1 MKKILLTALLVS
13 VYAFSQKSSLLYD
26 QHFIKAD
33 DIEAYD
39 KLIEEKFLPYNQARK
54 DNGDIVEFS
63 VWKVIHNP
71 SEDFTHMVTFI
82 YDMDNKDVVDEDFD
96 PLKEINTSEEDWRR
110 FQKEANQVRTLVYR
124 HKWNNLK
131 SISKKD
137 IDLPANIMV
146 LNFMKLKDDKWG
158 SYEQAEVN
166 GTKSISKNSP
176 RVGWTFHRRLDN
188 YGTDIYYTHTTID
201 WFNSYPDFIRI
212 NMGGVSTSDIGE
224 KGIAMNKLR
233 DLRRRVILYKAYQS
247 K

>member
-1 MKKILLTALLVS
+1 MKKIFLAALLITAN
-13 VYAFSQKSSLLYD
+13 AFAQKSSLLYD
-26 QHFIKAD
+26 QHFIKAED
-33 DIEAYD
+33 VEAYD
-39 KLIEEKFLPYNQARK
+39 KLIEEKFLPYNQVRK
-54 DNGDIVEFS
+54 DNGNIVEFT

-82 YDMDNKDVVDEDFD
+82 YDMENEDIVDKDLD
-96 PLKEINTSEEDWRR
+96 PLKKINTSEEDWRR
-110 FQKEANQVRTLVYR
+110 FQESADEVRSLVYR

-131 SISKKD
+131 SVSRKD

-166 GTKSISKNSP
+166 ATKSISKNSP

-201 WFNSYPDFIRI
+201 WFNSYPDFIRT

-224 KGIAMNKLR
+224 EGIVMNKLR
-233 DLRRRVILYKAYQS
+233 DLRRRVVLYKAYQS
-247 K
+247 E